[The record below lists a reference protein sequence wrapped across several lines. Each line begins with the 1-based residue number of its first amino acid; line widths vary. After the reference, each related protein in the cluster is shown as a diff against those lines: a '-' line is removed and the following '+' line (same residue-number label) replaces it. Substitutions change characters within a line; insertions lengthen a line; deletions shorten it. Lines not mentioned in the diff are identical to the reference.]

1 MKLLSRAEEI
11 ILLTILKLGD
21 EAYGVAIRDHLK
33 RETGTEWSFGSIYM
47 PLDRLRNKGYVTKSY
62 GEPVPERGG
71 RRKCFYAVTEEG
83 IAALRDLQRI
93 QESIWSGINDLFS
106 KQEN

>member
-1 MKLLSRAEEI
+1 
-11 ILLTILKLGD
+11 
-21 EAYGVAIRDHLK
+21 
-33 RETGTEWSFGSIYM
+33 M
-47 PLDRLRNKGYVTKSY
+47 PLDRLTNKGYVTKSY